1 MPLRINTNLPALN
14 AKRILKFTG
23 RDLAMR
29 IERLSSGLK
38 INRAADDA
46 SGLSI
51 SEGIRAEVAGYTQG
65 IRNAEQA
72 TNLIQTA
79 EGALGEINSMLVRM
93 RELAVQ
99 SASTTVNDNNR
110 TAIQAEFSQL
120 VTEIDRITR
129 VTAYNNSTLL
139 SGYGNVVNRDAGIST
154 ALASTTTGVVG
165 IQVSGAA
172 AGTYVFQDDVS
183 ENEIALGNGVVTQT
197 IRTGTALDRDGA
209 GSVVATGGAAVFSFD
224 RLGIQ
229 ISLSGQRNASGNNP
243 ALNGYR
249 NGDLDGTAIQIDAG
263 TGGTFQIGPNVGAS
277 HRLELNIAD
286 MRATG
291 ASLNLGGVSLASAP
305 SAQSA
310 ISSIDQAIQ
319 QVLQSRG
326 DLGAMQNRL
335 GFGIR
340 SSSVMLENNQATE
353 SSIRDADLAEE
364 VSAFSRA
371 QILTQSGLAVFS
383 QANIQAAAAL
393 NLV

>member
-14 AKRILKFTG
+14 AKRILNTTG

-51 SEGIRAEVAGYTQG
+51 SEGIRAEVVGYTQG

-79 EGALGEINSMLVRM
+79 EGALGEINSMLIRM

-99 SASTTVNDNNR
+99 SATSTVNDNNR
-110 TAIQAEFSQL
+110 TAIQAEVSQL

-139 SGYGNVVNRDAGIST
+139 SGYGNAVNPDAGVST

-172 AGTYVFQDDVS
+172 AGAYVFQDDVS
-183 ENEIALGNGVVTQT
+183 ENEITLGNGVVTQT
-197 IRTGTALDRDGA
+197 IRTGRALDQDAA

-229 ISLSGQRNASGNNP
+229 VSLSGQRNASGIHP

-263 TGGTFQIGPNVGAS
+263 AGGTFQIGPNVGAS
-277 HRLELNIAD
+277 HRIELNIAD

-291 ASLNLGGVSLASAP
+291 ASLNLGGVSLSSAT

-310 ISSIDQAIQ
+310 ISAIDQAIQ

-340 SSSVMLENNQATE
+340 ASSVMLENNQASE
-353 SSIRDADLAEE
+353 SSIRDADIAEE